1 MVSKDEE
8 GRGLTQLITESLPT
22 FTIFS
27 RITLTTLLTR
37 LRFPV
42 LQETD
47 LLKELVH

>member
-8 GRGLTQLITESLPT
+8 GRRLTELITESLPT
-22 FTIFS
+22 
-27 RITLTTLLTR
+27 LTMLLTR
-37 LRFPV
+37 LLFTV